1 MAIIVEWQL
10 PYTAWDWI
18 EITANKVIKVLLRE
32 ENNLIKLNEDNE
44 LYTDLQ
50 LVSWITPSDE
60 FPVWVTV
67 GQVLK
72 KDWWLVNGTLLNFQ
86 TTSGDYGRWLY
97 WADGHMYY
105 DHWTWTFTQIYSWAE
120 VDDLFTQLRWELSTV
135 AFTWDYNDLK
145 NRPEVVAPS
154 DWELTISK
162 NWEPIGT
169 FTANQ
174 ATDETIDI
182 EVPTTVA
189 ELSDASDYAKTADLS
204 TVATTW
210 DYDDLLDKPT
220 IWDATIT
227 IKKNNTTVDSFTTNA
242 TSNKNI
248 NITVPTTV
256 AELTDSSDYVTDTE
270 LSNAL
275 ADYTPTANLAAVALS
290 NDYDDLDDK
299 PTIWDA
305 TLTIQKN
312 WTTVNSIKMN
322 ATTDVTANIV
332 VPTDTSD
339 LTNNA
344 WFVTNQVNDTAYGSS
359 WDWDT
364 INAPSKNAVYDK
376 IQTVVWDINTINWK
390 IPSAASSSNQLTDKN
405 YVDSSINSVSAYYI
419 TKNAAWDQFATYAEL
434 SSATTFYSGWVVRTP
449 TRNDYTIVLA
459 DETHDNEL
467 TRYIYNNGWE
477 YQYSINESPMTQAQ
491 LDALNSGITSSKVT
505 TYDWYATWK
514 QATLVSGT
522 NIKTINN
529 TSVLW
534 SGNIDT
540 NQVSDTAYASSWN
553 GATTTA
559 PSQNAV
565 YDKINAMDTTI
576 SGKADSS
583 SLSTVATSWSYAD
596 LSNKP
601 TIWSW
606 TLTLQKNGTAI
617 DTFSANATANK
628 TINVTVPTKT
638 SDLTNDS
645 NFVASTSLATVAT
658 SGSYSDLSNT
668 PTVDTSMSD
677 SSTNAVQNK
686 VIKSYV
692 DTTAGSSAAAKVS
705 DTAYASSWNWVTGI
719 APSKNAV
726 YDKISAM
733 DTTIWSKADDSDVVH
748 LSWAETIVDWLKVFE
763 SDNDPAPN
771 SWSVTTSITLK
782 WKNLK
787 KWWTAWYKYTSID
800 FKDQD
805 DALVAKF
812 SGLTTPDWWSGF
824 MAWAWTD
831 PTSTSWNLWL
841 IADNTTNSKLF
852 LIPPTTWHNYWAV
865 RYDYYNNNTVRLS
878 TNQTIA
884 WTKTFSTSPVVPS
897 KTADATNSGTA
908 IATEAQVYKKQ
919 DTISDLAT
927 IRSWAAAGATAVQPW
942 DLATVATSG
951 SYNDLS
957 NRPTIPVVDSV
968 LSTTST
974 NALQNK
980 VITEALNWKLDWF
993 TISFAWNWTWWVHP
1007 VRFCSVD
1014 YTTATSEKW
1023 IFIKMSLVN
1032 SHWNGQAWRFL
1043 EDVILL
1049 VTYTW
1054 SVEWSIYR
1062 YFWTPTLY
1070 PWDYYDYSYWDIFWT
1085 IDTTN
1090 KIVDFYVLM
1099 HQYSYTRMTPYF
1111 RLNTSNWWVITQA
1124 YEWSWNPEYSS
1135 WTKTRALIYDY
1146 SKIPSK
1152 TSQLTNDSG
1161 FITSADLPTVNN
1173 WTLTINQG
1181 WTSKW
1186 TFTANQSSASTVN
1199 LETWKL
1205 VTQTEY
1211 NNISWASSDWNLYI
1225 IYKTV

>member
-1 MAIIVEWQL
+1 MAVIVEWSK
-10 PYTAWDWI
+10 PFSAWPWINIDWD
-18 EITANKVIKVLLRE
+18 KVISVLLRA
-32 ENNLIKLNEDNE
+32 ENNLIKLNGNDE

-50 LVSWITPSDE
+50 FADWLEPEDDLPVWIT
-60 FPVWVTV
+60 V
-67 GQVLK
+67 GKVLEE
-72 KDWWLVNGTLLNFQ
+72 DWRDQNGLLLNRK
-86 TTSGDYGRWLY
+86 TTSWDYARWIY
-97 WADGHMYY
+97 WADGKIYF
-105 DHWTWTFTQIYSWAE
+105 DWGTGTWTQVYYSSE
-120 VDDLFTQLRWELSTV
+120 VDALFTALRDELATV
-135 AFTWDYNDLK
+135 AFSWDYNDLR
-145 NRPEVVAPS
+145 NRPVIPVVY
-154 DWELTISK
+154 DGTLTIQK
-162 NWEPIGT
+162 NWT
-169 FTANQ
+169 DVWYFTANQ
-174 ATDETIDI
+174 QSNETINITMDKSD
-182 EVPTTVA
+182 VG
-189 ELSDASDYAKTADLS
+189 LSNVDNTSDLNKPISTATQSALDLKANSADLA

-210 DYDDLLDKPT
+210 DYDDLL
-220 IWDATIT
+220 
-227 IKKNNTTVDSFTTNA
+227 
-242 TSNKNI
+242 
-248 NITVPTTV
+248 
-256 AELTDSSDYVTDTE
+256 
-270 LSNAL
+270 
-275 ADYTPTANLAAVALS
+275 
-290 NDYDDLDDK
+290 DK

-364 INAPSKNAVYDK
+364 TNAPSKNAVYDK

-459 DETHDNEL
+459 DETHDNEV
-467 TRYIYNNGWE
+467 TRYIYNSNWE

-491 LDALNSGITSSKVT
+491 LDAINSGITSSKVA

-529 TSVLW
+529 TSVLG

-583 SLSTVATSWSYAD
+583 SLATVATSWSYAD

-668 PTVDTSMSD
+668 PTVDTAMSD

-705 DTAYASSWNWVTGI
+705 DTAYASSWNWVTTI

-733 DTTIWSKADDSDVVH
+733 DTTIAGKADS
-748 LSWAETIVDWLKVFE
+748 S
-763 SDNDPAPN
+763 S
-771 SWSVTTSITLK
+771 
-782 WKNLK
+782 
-787 KWWTAWYKYTSID
+787 
-800 FKDQD
+800 
-805 DALVAKF
+805 
-812 SGLTTPDWWSGF
+812 
-824 MAWAWTD
+824 
-831 PTSTSWNLWL
+831 
-841 IADNTTNSKLF
+841 
-852 LIPPTTWHNYWAV
+852 
-865 RYDYYNNNTVRLS
+865 
-878 TNQTIA
+878 
-884 WTKTFSTSPVVPS
+884 
-897 KTADATNSGTA
+897 
-908 IATEAQVYKKQ
+908 
-919 DTISDLAT
+919 
-927 IRSWAAAGATAVQPW
+927 
-942 DLATVATSG
+942 LATVATSG
-951 SYNDLS
+951 SYADLT
-957 NRPTIPVVDSV
+957 NKPTIPTVP
-968 LSTTST
+968 T
-974 NALQNK
+974 NVSAFN
-980 VITEALNWKLDWF
+980 
-993 TISFAWNWTWWVHP
+993 
-1007 VRFCSVD
+1007 
-1014 YTTATSEKW
+1014 
-1023 IFIKMSLVN
+1023 
-1032 SHWNGQAWRFL
+1032 
-1043 EDVILL
+1043 
-1049 VTYTW
+1049 
-1054 SVEWSIYR
+1054 
-1062 YFWTPTLY
+1062 
-1070 PWDYYDYSYWDIFWT
+1070 
-1085 IDTTN
+1085 
-1090 KIVDFYVLM
+1090 
-1099 HQYSYTRMTPYF
+1099 
-1111 RLNTSNWWVITQA
+1111 
-1124 YEWSWNPEYSS
+1124 
-1135 WTKTRALIYDY
+1135 
-1146 SKIPSK
+1146 
-1152 TSQLTNDSG
+1152 NDSG
-1161 FITSADLPTVNN
+1161 YLTSATWVTSVNGSTWAVTWLQTTANLKTSLSDNSDSYYPSQKAVKTAVDWKQAQHTTLSLTLSSSGWSSNTQTVTATWVTASNTVIVSPAPSSFTDYWTAQIYASAQASNSLTFTCGTEPTSNITVNVVILN
-1173 WTLTINQG
+1173 
-1181 WTSKW
+1181 
-1186 TFTANQSSASTVN
+1186 
-1199 LETWKL
+1199 
-1205 VTQTEY
+1205 
-1211 NNISWASSDWNLYI
+1211 
-1225 IYKTV
+1225 

>member
-1 MAIIVEWQL
+1 MAIIVEWSK
-10 PYTAWDWI
+10 PFSAWPWINIDWD
-18 EITANKVIKVLLRE
+18 KVISVLLRAE
-32 ENNLIKLNEDNE
+32 DNLIKLNSNDE

-50 LVSWITPSDE
+50 FASWLEPEDDLPVWIT
-60 FPVWVTV
+60 V
-67 GQVLK
+67 GKVLEE
-72 KDWWLVNGTLLNFQ
+72 DWRDQNGLLINWK
-86 TTSGDYGRWLY
+86 TTSWDYARWIY
-97 WADGHMYY
+97 WADWKIYFDWWQGTWKQVYY
-105 DHWTWTFTQIYSWAE
+105 SQE
-120 VDDLFTQLRWELSTV
+120 VDALFTALRWELSTV

-145 NRPEVVAPS
+145 NRPVIVNPN

-162 NWEPIGT
+162 NGEPVGT

-189 ELSDASDYAKTADLS
+189 ELEDASDYAKTADLS

-227 IKKNNTTVDSFTTNA
+227 IKKNNTTVDSFTTND
-242 TSNKNI
+242 TSNKSI

-322 ATTDVTANIV
+322 ATTDVTANII
-332 VPTDTSD
+332 VPTDTSE

-364 INAPSKNAVYDK
+364 TNAPSKNAVYDK

-405 YVDSSINSVSAYYI
+405 YVDNSINSVSAYYI

-459 DETHDNEL
+459 DETHDNEV
-467 TRYIYNNGWE
+467 TRYIYNSGWE

-491 LDALNSGITSSKVT
+491 LDAINSGITSSKVT
-505 TYDWYATWK
+505 NYDWYATWK

-529 TSVLW
+529 TSVLG

-565 YDKINAMDTTI
+565 YDKISAMDTTI

-658 SGSYSDLSNT
+658 SGSYADLSNK
-668 PTVDTSMSD
+668 PTIDTAMSD

-705 DTAYASSWNWVTGI
+705 DTAYASSWNWVTWT

-733 DTTIWSKADDSDVVH
+733 DTTI
-748 LSWAETIVDWLKVFE
+748 SWKQ
-763 SDNDPAPN
+763 N
-771 SWSVTTSITLK
+771 TL
-782 WKNLK
+782 
-787 KWWTAWYKYTSID
+787 TAWTWISI
-800 FKDQD
+800 
-805 DALVAKF
+805 
-812 SGLTTPDWWSGF
+812 SS
-824 MAWAWTD
+824 
-831 PTSTSWNLWL
+831 
-841 IADNTTNSKLF
+841 
-852 LIPPTTWHNYWAV
+852 
-865 RYDYYNNNTVRLS
+865 
-878 TNQTIA
+878 
-884 WTKTFSTSPVVPS
+884 
-897 KTADATNSGTA
+897 
-908 IATEAQVYKKQ
+908 
-919 DTISDLAT
+919 DTISVTDPVLKNWSYWTTWALSVQWSAGVQWTSIWNTSLAT
-927 IRSWAAAGATAVQPW
+927 DWTTAVWFYARSEANHTVVIWHGATINSSWKRGIAIWAGATVKSAWSIQLW
-942 DLATVATSG
+942 RWENSEAWSFSVALTTTPETSS
-951 SYNDLS
+951 SYVNYKLLD
-957 NRPTIPVVDSV
+957 V
-968 LSTTST
+968 
-974 NALQNK
+974 
-980 VITEALNWKLDWF
+980 NWKIPNDRLNLYSAITVTLTAAGWSSN
-993 TISFAWNWTWWVHP
+993 TQSVTATWVTASNTVIVSPEPASF
-1007 VRFCSVD
+1007 SD
-1014 YTTATSEKW
+1014 YTSAVIYCSAQGSNSLTFTCTNTPTSD
-1023 IFIKMSLVN
+1023 ITVN
-1032 SHWNGQAWRFL
+1032 V
-1043 EDVILL
+1043 VIL
-1049 VTYTW
+1049 
-1054 SVEWSIYR
+1054 
-1062 YFWTPTLY
+1062 
-1070 PWDYYDYSYWDIFWT
+1070 
-1085 IDTTN
+1085 N
-1090 KIVDFYVLM
+1090 
-1099 HQYSYTRMTPYF
+1099 
-1111 RLNTSNWWVITQA
+1111 
-1124 YEWSWNPEYSS
+1124 
-1135 WTKTRALIYDY
+1135 
-1146 SKIPSK
+1146 
-1152 TSQLTNDSG
+1152 
-1161 FITSADLPTVNN
+1161 
-1173 WTLTINQG
+1173 
-1181 WTSKW
+1181 
-1186 TFTANQSSASTVN
+1186 
-1199 LETWKL
+1199 
-1205 VTQTEY
+1205 
-1211 NNISWASSDWNLYI
+1211 
-1225 IYKTV
+1225 